1 MNAKS
6 DKTLNEIE
14 ASQTAMRES
23 IEVTKRLSAQ
33 TDRLVKRYRRELSK
47 GGH

>member
-14 ASQTAMRES
+14 ASQTAMRAS
-23 IEVTKRLSAQ
+23 IETTKKLSAQ
-33 TDRLVKRYRRELSK
+33 TDKLIKRHRKELEH
-47 GGH
+47 GE